1 MLGSGVLGFRM
12 LVIVLEFIVPE
23 NFLPCVNNDWRWMI
37 KDPANS
43 ISDNS
48 NFPDASFQS
57 SSYQGKNTSF
67 VYQQY
72 SRNRTWLRGKG
83 RNVLRKG
90 RKWLTSFAGF
100 SPTRPRSERTL
111 GTRLGNGRENVGCYD
126 NKTSL
131 PVYRIRVEWS
141 RGRHSVMN
149 RLMLY

>member
-1 MLGSGVLGFRM
+1 
-12 LVIVLEFIVPE
+12 
-23 NFLPCVNNDWRWMI
+23 MI

-72 SRNRTWLRGKG
+72 SRNRAWLRGKG

-100 SPTRPRSERTL
+100 SPTRPQSERTL
-111 GTRLGNGRENVGCYD
+111 GTRLGMVGRM
-126 NKTSL
+126 
-131 PVYRIRVEWS
+131 
-141 RGRHSVMN
+141 SVAMTIK
-149 RLMLY
+149 LIYPCTEFA

>member
-1 MLGSGVLGFRM
+1 
-12 LVIVLEFIVPE
+12 
-23 NFLPCVNNDWRWMI
+23 MI

-48 NFPDASFQS
+48 NFPGASFQS

-72 SRNRTWLRGKG
+72 SRNRAWLRGKG

-90 RKWLTSFAGF
+90 RKWFTSFAGF

-111 GTRLGNGRENVGCYD
+111 GTRLGNGRENVGCFD
-126 NKTSL
+126 KKTSL
-131 PVYRIRVEWS
+131 PVYRIRIEWS

-149 RLMLY
+149 SLMLY

>member
-1 MLGSGVLGFRM
+1 
-12 LVIVLEFIVPE
+12 
-23 NFLPCVNNDWRWMI
+23 MI

-72 SRNRTWLRGKG
+72 SRNRAWLRGKG

-90 RKWLTSFAGF
+90 RQWLTSFAGF

-126 NKTSL
+126 KKTSL
-131 PVYRIRVEWS
+131 PVYRIRIEWS
-141 RGRHSVMN
+141 RGRRSVMN